1 MRLATT
7 WERHWSRGLGKV
19 NRLPF
24 GWPCREQ
31 ARRVPASPTRG
42 NLDSCRRPQGSRCLS
57 LARHAT
63 HAVSPRQP
71 CACARR
77 SCHAMPACA
86 CLARVRS
93 REERKW
99 KAKGSLQRAR
109 VLLIWKTICQPIA
122 LRGLHW
128 VQGQCRQTARV
139 HVRAGERAPPE
150 VESSGF

>member
-1 MRLATT
+1 
-7 WERHWSRGLGKV
+7 
-19 NRLPF
+19 
-24 GWPCREQ
+24 
-31 ARRVPASPTRG
+31 
-42 NLDSCRRPQGSRCLS
+42 
-57 LARHAT
+57 
-63 HAVSPRQP
+63 
-71 CACARR
+71 
-77 SCHAMPACA
+77 MPACA